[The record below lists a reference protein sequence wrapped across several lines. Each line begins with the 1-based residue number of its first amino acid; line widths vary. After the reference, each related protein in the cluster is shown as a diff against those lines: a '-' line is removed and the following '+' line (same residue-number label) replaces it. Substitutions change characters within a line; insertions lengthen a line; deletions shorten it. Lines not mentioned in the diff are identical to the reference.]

1 MELVPFIESAMF
13 VRDEQPRARHDA
25 DSGSRII
32 PLRISHRP
40 SFPDTPSNETVMP
53 DSASLQHLFP
63 ALQEI
68 PAEFRLASP
77 IHQRVSLVDGELRPW
92 DGATKTVL
100 SPVCVRQ
107 ADGSVEQVEIG
118 SYPVMGETESD
129 AALDAAVRAYD
140 AGRGEWPTMKVEQRI
155 ACMQDFIKRMVA
167 QRELVVNLIMWEIG
181 KSLADS
187 QKEFDRTVTYMTQTI
202 DALKELDNANSR
214 FVIAEGTIGQIR
226 RTPLGVV
233 LCMGPYNYPLNETFA
248 TLIPALLM
256 GNTVVFKPPQYG
268 TLLFEPL
275 LEAFRDAFPK
285 GVINTIYAPGAVVVP
300 HMLASGKINVLAL
313 IGSSKVADHLKKQH
327 PKSHRLRAILGLDA
341 KNAAI
346 VLPDADLDL
355 TVKEC
360 LLGALSFNGQRCTAL
375 KMLLVHRSIVDEFLK
390 RFTAALE
397 QLKIGMPW
405 EKGVSITPLPGMHRT
420 AYMTD
425 AIDDAKA
432 KGAQVVNHQGG
443 EFSKT
448 LFYPAVV
455 YPVSEGMK
463 LYREEQ
469 FGPII
474 PVAPFD
480 DVETALDYVTTS
492 EHGQQVSIF
501 GSDPAQIGA
510 LVDPLVNQVC
520 RVNINCQCQRGPDVF
535 PFAGRK
541 DSAEGTLSVSDAL
554 RAFSIRSMVAA
565 KQTDSSKQLLDSI
578 VSDHHSKFINTGF
591 IF

>member
-1 MELVPFIESAMF
+1 MSTISIESLK
-13 VRDEQPRARHDA
+13 Q
-25 DSGSRII
+25 
-32 PLRISHRP
+32 
-40 SFPDTPSNETVMP
+40 
-53 DSASLQHLFP
+53 LFP
-63 ALQEI
+63 GADAI
-68 PAEFRLASP
+68 PPDVRLAAP
-77 IHQRVSLVDGELRPW
+77 IHQRVSLVNGELRSW
-92 DGATKTVL
+92 DGACKTVL
-100 SPVCVRQ
+100 SPVCVQ
-107 ADGSVEQVEIG
+107 QPDGEVAQVEIG
-118 SYPVMGETESD
+118 SYPVMGAAESD
-129 AALDAAVRAYD
+129 AALDAAVEAYD
-140 AGRGEWPTMKVEQRI
+140 SGRGEWPTMTVAQRI
-155 ACMQDFIKRMVA
+155 DCMHDFIKHMVA
-167 QRELVVNLIMWEIG
+167 QRSLIVSLIMWEIG

-187 QKEFDRTVTYMTQTI
+187 QKEFDRTVTYMLATI
-202 DALKELDNANSR
+202 DALKELDNGNSR

-268 TLLFEPL
+268 TLLFYPL

-300 HMLASGKINVLAL
+300 YMLASGKINTLAL

-327 PKSHRLRAILGLDA
+327 PKSHRLRAVLGLDA

-346 VLPDADLDL
+346 VLADADLDL
-355 TVKEC
+355 AVKEC

-375 KMLLVHRSIVDEFLK
+375 KMLIVHRSIVDAFLQ
-390 RFTAALE
+390 RFSAALAK
-397 QLKIGMPW
+397 LKFGMPW
-405 EKGVSITPLPGMHRT
+405 EPGVSITPLPGMHRT
-420 AYMTD
+420 AYMTA

-432 KGAQVVNHQGG
+432 KGAQVINEGG
-443 EFSKT
+443 GVFCKT

-455 YPVSEGMK
+455 YPVTEGMM

-474 PVAPFD
+474 PVMAFD
-480 DVETALDYVTTS
+480 DLNVALDYVTTS

-501 GSDPAQIGA
+501 GSDPAVIGA

-541 DSAEGTLSVSDAL
+541 DSAEGTLSVTDAL
-554 RAFSIRSMVAA
+554 RAFSIRSMIAA
-565 KQTDSSKQLLDSI
+565 KQTDSSKALLDAI
-578 VSDHHSKFINTGF
+578 VTGHTSKFINTGF

>member
-1 MELVPFIESAMF
+1 MAHKAFE
-13 VRDEQPRARHDA
+13 
-25 DSGSRII
+25 
-32 PLRISHRP
+32 
-40 SFPDTPSNETVMP
+40 N
-53 DSASLQHLFP
+53 LQQLFP
-63 ALQEI
+63 SAGDI
-68 PAEFRLASP
+68 PEDARLGAP
-77 IHQRVSLVDGELRPW
+77 IHQRVSLVDGALKSW
-92 DGATKTVL
+92 DGACKTVL

-107 ADGSVEQVEIG
+107 GSGEPEQVAIG
-118 SYPVMGETESD
+118 SYPVMGEAESD

-140 AGRGEWPTMKVEQRI
+140 HGRGEWPTMTVGQRI
-155 ACMQDFIKRMVA
+155 ACMQDFIRRMVA
-167 QRELVVNLIMWEIG
+167 ERHQIVNLIMWEIG

-187 QKEFDRTVTYMTQTI
+187 QKEFDRTVSYMRDTI
-202 DALKELDNANSR
+202 AALKEQDNSNSR
-214 FVIAEGTIGQIR
+214 FTIAEGTIGQIR

-268 TLLFEPL
+268 TLLFYPL
-275 LEAFRDAFPK
+275 LDAFRAAFPR

-300 HMLASGKINVLAL
+300 HMLASGKIDVLAL

-346 VLPDADLDL
+346 VLPDADIDL
-355 TVKEC
+355 AVKEC

-375 KMLLVHRSIVDEFLK
+375 KMLMVHRSIVDTFIE
-390 RFTAALE
+390 RFTDALAK
-397 QLKIGMPW
+397 LKVGMPW
-405 EKGVSITPLPGMHRT
+405 EPGVSITPLPGMHRT
-420 AYMTD
+420 AYLTE
-425 AIDDAKA
+425 AIEDAKA
-432 KGAQVVNHQGG
+432 KGARVVNEGG
-443 EFSKT
+443 GVFCKT

-455 YPVSEGMK
+455 YPVEEGMT

-474 PVAPFD
+474 PITPFD
-480 DVETALDYVTTS
+480 DIATPLEYVITS
-492 EHGQQVSIF
+492 DHGQQVSIF
-501 GSDPAQIGA
+501 GTDPAQIGA
-510 LVDPLVNQVC
+510 LIDPLVNQVC
-520 RVNINCQCQRGPDVF
+520 RVNLNCQCQRGPDVF

-541 DSAEGTLSVSDAL
+541 DSAEGTLSVTDAL

-565 KQTDSSKQLLDSI
+565 RQTDESRALLDAI
-578 VSDHHSKFINTGF
+578 VTDHKSKFVNTRF